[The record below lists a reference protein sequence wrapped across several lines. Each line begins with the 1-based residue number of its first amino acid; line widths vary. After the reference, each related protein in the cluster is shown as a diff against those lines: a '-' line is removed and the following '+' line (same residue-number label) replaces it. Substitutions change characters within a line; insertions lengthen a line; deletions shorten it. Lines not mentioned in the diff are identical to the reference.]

1 MLRSHI
7 CHPPHWLE
15 RAVCCAI
22 QSSLDSRVGWRDSV
36 GQQIED
42 VERFFG
48 EAPVDYQGF
57 VKNMLCHKGLN
68 WGFQQ
73 HETLRWCS
81 RSFLSMQKRPVGE
94 PPGITGRW
102 KFQCKPHRFVEYPW
116 WHVVVQLLFP
126 ANRWTL
132 GDIKST
138 DFPCYW
144 YPLGKSW
151 ISSLPKVMID
161 FGRKVYLGIPPI
173 SANFTLCLRI
183 SLWFDQMNDS
193 EIHQLR
199 NISLH
204 VFLLKG
210 LTIRWAL
217 ICWFWV

>member
-1 MLRSHI
+1 MIL
-7 CHPPHWLE
+7 
-15 RAVCCAI
+15 
-22 QSSLDSRVGWRDSV
+22 LDNKS
-36 GQQIED
+36 ED

-57 VKNMLCHKGLN
+57 VKICYAIRA
-68 WGFQQ
+68 WTEGFN
-73 HETLRWCS
+73 S
-81 RSFLSMQKRPVGE
+81 MKLSNGVGE

-116 WHVVVQLLFP
+116 WHVVDQLLFP

-132 GDIKST
+132 GEIKST

-144 YPLGKSW
+144 YPPGKSW

-199 NISLH
+199 NISLL
-204 VFLLKG
+204 VC
-210 LTIRWAL
+210 
-217 ICWFWV
+217 CWKVWQLDEHWFVDFGFRVQILCSIFR

>member
-22 QSSLDSRVGWRDSV
+22 QSLLDSRVGWRDSV

-42 VERFFG
+42 VERFVG

-57 VKNMLCHKGLN
+57 VKICYAIRAWTEGCNSMK
-68 WGFQQ
+68 
-73 HETLRWCS
+73 
-81 RSFLSMQKRPVGE
+81 LSNGVGE

-116 WHVVVQLLFP
+116 WHVVDQLLFP

-144 YPLGKSW
+144 YPPGKSW
-151 ISSLPKVMID
+151 ISSLPKVMLILG
-161 FGRKVYLGIPPI
+161 GRYIWESHLFQQI
-173 SANFTLCLRI
+173 SHFACGFHCD
-183 SLWFDQMNDS
+183 DQMNDS

-199 NISLH
+199 NISLL
-204 VFLLKG
+204 VFCWKVWQLDEHWFVD
-210 LTIRWAL
+210 IRFTVQIL
-217 ICWFWV
+217 CSIFR